1 MHRPGPTVIK
11 LGGSFAFS
19 ADLGNWIAAI
29 AGCGGSAVIVPGG
42 GPFADAV
49 RAAQVQMGFDDR
61 TAHRMALLA
70 MEQYGCAIKSL
81 HEALSLAGSLDSIR
95 RGLAGHQV
103 PVWLPTQMALSAT
116 DIPPSWDV
124 TSDSLAAW
132 LAGKS
137 IDEVAA
143 AIGVGAPPLGVRG
156 KGNVGGLIE
165 KVLGAFARGHG
176 DFFQGSRSRRICRE
190 RHAGQTDGGHRRE
203 ECRCNAEQNGGGAR
217 PNSSR
222 REFSNTHGTVLPQ
235 GSSGLSPF
243 RQSYILA
250 DFS

>member
-11 LGGSFAFS
+11 LGGSLAFS
-19 ADLGNWIAAI
+19 ADLGDWIAAI
-29 AGCGGSAVIVPGG
+29 AGCGGRAVIVPGG

-95 RGLAGHQV
+95 RGLADHQV

-132 LAGKS
+132 LAGK
-137 IDEVAA
+137 IGAA
-143 AIGVGAPPLGVRG
+143 RLLLVKQVEPAQGTARVSDLAERDVVDAAFANFHAASGVPAFILGPKDHGAIGRSLCGEPVG
-156 KGNVGGLIE
+156 I
-165 KVLGAFARGHG
+165 
-176 DFFQGSRSRRICRE
+176 RII
-190 RHAGQTDGGHRRE
+190 
-203 ECRCNAEQNGGGAR
+203 
-217 PNSSR
+217 
-222 REFSNTHGTVLPQ
+222 V
-235 GSSGLSPF
+235 
-243 RQSYILA
+243 
-250 DFS
+250 